1 MKPKV
6 NILQNDENSL
16 NFELK
21 NTNVSFA
28 NAIRRTIISDIPTV
42 VFDEKNTTF
51 HSNTTR
57 LNNEILK
64 QRLGCIPIFINDL
77 TIPIEDYS
85 VELSKKN

>member
-42 VFDEKNTTF
+42 VFDEKNTKLNTF
-51 HSNTTR
+51 WGKF
-57 LNNEILK
+57 E
-64 QRLGCIPIFINDL
+64 GDCVF
-77 TIPIEDYS
+77 
-85 VELSKKN
+85 

>member
-51 HSNTTR
+51 HSNHNTNLET
-57 LNNEILK
+57 ILS
-64 QRLGCIPIFINDL
+64 FYINTFPL
-77 TIPIEDYS
+77 
-85 VELSKKN
+85 

>member
-28 NAIRRTIISDIPTV
+28 NAIRRTIISDIPTF
-42 VFDEKNTTF
+42 VFDEKKHNF
-51 HSNTTR
+51 SFKYYK
-57 LNNEILK
+57 IK
-64 QRLGCIPIFINDL
+64 
-77 TIPIEDYS
+77 
-85 VELSKKN
+85 